1 MDFVFSKRA
10 KMVAII
16 LMAVGLIGSIVGSL
30 MGGGHDH
37 GHSHIA
43 DRVWSNL
50 LINGFFFFGI
60 SLAGLFFLALQ
71 YAAEVAWSVMVKRV
85 FEAVISFLPIGGAV
99 IILVLAAGQ
108 FHMHHIYHWMDPNV
122 YDMTSPEY
130 DELIANKYA
139 YLNPIFFWARTLVF
153 IGVWYYFARWFR
165 KKSLEQDLVGGTAIH
180 YKSVTKAAIF
190 LVIFGFSSSVMSWDW
205 LMSIDTHWFSTM
217 YGWFVFS
224 GMWVSAMITCTLIVI
239 YLKSKGLLQN
249 FNQSHL
255 HDMGKW
261 VFAISMLWTYLWFCQ
276 FMLIWY
282 ANIPEEVTYYV
293 ERIKHYPLLFF
304 GITFINFF
312 FPFFILMSR
321 DAKRNIIFLLPVSL
335 IILVGHWLDVYLLV
349 TPGVMHDAGA
359 HFGLLEI
366 SMFLGFLGLF
376 VFTVFTQLAKAPLE
390 VKNHPFLEES
400 VHHHI

>member
-10 KMVAII
+10 KMIAII
-16 LMAVGLIGSIVGSL
+16 LMVVGLVGSIVGAL

-37 GHSHIA
+37 GHSHMA

-85 FEAVISFLPIGGAV
+85 FEAIISFLPIGGAV

-122 YDMTSPEY
+122 YDITSPDY
-130 DELIANKYA
+130 DEIIANKYA
-139 YLNPIFFWARTLVF
+139 YLNPVFFWARTLIF

-217 YGWFVFS
+217 YG
-224 GMWVSAMITCTLIVI
+224 
-239 YLKSKGLLQN
+239 
-249 FNQSHL
+249 
-255 HDMGKW
+255 
-261 VFAISMLWTYLWFCQ
+261 
-276 FMLIWY
+276 
-282 ANIPEEVTYYV
+282 
-293 ERIKHYPLLFF
+293 
-304 GITFINFF
+304 
-312 FPFFILMSR
+312 
-321 DAKRNIIFLLPVSL
+321 
-335 IILVGHWLDVYLLV
+335 
-349 TPGVMHDAGA
+349 
-359 HFGLLEI
+359 
-366 SMFLGFLGLF
+366 
-376 VFTVFTQLAKAPLE
+376 
-390 VKNHPFLEES
+390 
-400 VHHHI
+400 

>member
-10 KMVAII
+10 KMIAII
-16 LMAVGLIGSIVGSL
+16 LMVVGLVGSIVGAL

-37 GHSHIA
+37 GHSHMA

-85 FEAVISFLPIGGAV
+85 FEAIISFLPIGGAV

-122 YDMTSPEY
+122 YDIASPDY

-139 YLNPIFFWARTLVF
+139 YLNPAFFWARTLIF

-224 GMWVSAMITCTLIVI
+224 GMWVSAMITCTLIII
-239 YLKSKGLLQN
+239 YLKSKGLLPS

-261 VFAISMLWTYLWFCQ
+261 VFAVSMLWTYLWFCQ

-321 DAKRNIIFLLPVSL
+321 DAKRNIIFLLPVAL
-335 IILVGHWLDVYLLV
+335 IIFMGHWLDVYLLV

-359 HFGLLEI
+359 HIGLLEI